1 MENSVLI
8 ILFIALVILAGLVFG
23 IGHVLNQRILV
34 LQQQVDELTVQYK
47 TLQSR
52 MEEIQ
57 PGEQTEKTPAAP
69 KAAVMKNPPVSLG
82 ERNLAV
88 MPKKEIAVLPK
99 KQIPVS
105 TATDDIAPEVVA
117 VIMAAVAACGYAPT
131 SIRAIHR
138 KKSVKATNWVMAGR
152 LAGMK

>member
-34 LQQQVDELTVQYK
+34 LQQQVDELTAQYK
-47 TLQSR
+47 TLQSQ

-57 PGEQTEKTPAAP
+57 PDGQTAKTAAP
-69 KAAVMKNPPVSLG
+69 AAAVMKNPPVSLG

-88 MPKKEIAVLPK
+88 MPKREIAVLPK
-99 KQIPVS
+99 KQTPAPI
-105 TATDDIAPEVVA
+105 AADDIDPEVVA